1 MGWIHPHLPILPAS
15 PNQGI
20 SPSTLQT
27 PGGSSAARAPAMV
40 ASCRRRL
47 LMVIYASALVASKLP
62 VQLLSSRWYLVD
74 AERSRLQA
82 FQNQQQLISQPG
94 LRRRLASER
103 RQRLIQLPAG
113 PGRHRA
119 TAAKAK
125 GRRSAAR

>member
-1 MGWIHPHLPILPAS
+1 MANARRILGCQSAHD
-15 PNQGI
+15 GGV
-20 SPSTLQT
+20 LQ
-27 PGGSSAARAPAMV
+27 AA
-40 ASCRRRL
+40 RL
-47 LMVIYASALVASKLP
+47 LMVIYAFALVASKLP

-94 LRRRLASER
+94 LRRRTSER

>member
-1 MGWIHPHLPILPAS
+1 MDPSASADFTGITESRHQPINLANARRILGCQS
-15 PNQGI
+15 AGDGGM
-20 SPSTLQT
+20 LQ
-27 PGGSSAARAPAMV
+27 AA
-40 ASCRRRL
+40 RL
-47 LMVIYASALVASKLP
+47 LMVIYAFALVASKLP

-82 FQNQQQLISQPG
+82 FQNQQQLISEPG
-94 LRRRLASER
+94 LRRRTSER

>member
-1 MGWIHPHLPILPAS
+1 MDPSASADFTGITESRHQPINLANARRILGCQS
-15 PNQGI
+15 AGDGGM
-20 SPSTLQT
+20 LQ
-27 PGGSSAARAPAMV
+27 AA
-40 ASCRRRL
+40 RL
-47 LMVIYASALVASKLP
+47 LMVIYAFALVASKLP

-94 LRRRLASER
+94 LRRRTSER

>member
-1 MGWIHPHLPILPAS
+1 MLYIDTCVLLAVLGVCRGSGDRLS
-15 PNQGI
+15 PTEPRGVW
-20 SPSTLQT
+20 ST
-27 PGGSSAARAPAMV
+27 
-40 ASCRRRL
+40 
-47 LMVIYASALVASKLP
+47 
-62 VQLLSSRWYLVD
+62 D

-82 FQNQQQLISQPG
+82 ASTKPG
-94 LRRRLASER
+94 QRHPPATPHRHHRRLASER

>member
-1 MGWIHPHLPILPAS
+1 MDPSASADFIGITESRHQPINLANARRILGCQS
-15 PNQGI
+15 AHDGGK
-20 SPSTLQT
+20 LQ
-27 PGGSSAARAPAMV
+27 AA
-40 ASCRRRL
+40 RL
-47 LMVIYASALVASKLP
+47 LMVIYAFALVASKLP

-103 RQRLIQLPAG
+103 HQLLIQLPAG